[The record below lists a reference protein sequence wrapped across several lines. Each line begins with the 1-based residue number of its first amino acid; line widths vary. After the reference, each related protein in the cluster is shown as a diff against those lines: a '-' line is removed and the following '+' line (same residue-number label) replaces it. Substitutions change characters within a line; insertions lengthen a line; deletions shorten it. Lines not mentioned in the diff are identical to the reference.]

1 MGEGFSSDFLWDA
14 WLIIPSRVLSSL
26 PFIIFCTIPPKKPAN
41 LLIDYSGVLK
51 ISDFGL
57 AKIRPDPTK
66 TEEEAF
72 VMTGETGSYR
82 FMAPEV
88 SPILGRGLQNP
99 LFYAFLTL
107 LCLSRASSTPLV
119 EPL

>member
-1 MGEGFSSDFLWDA
+1 MLGSLSPHAFSHLYH
-14 WLIIPSRVLSSL
+14 L
-26 PFIIFCTIPPKKPAN
+26 FCTIPPKKPAN

-66 TEEEAF
+66 TEQEAF

-99 LFYAFLTL
+99 LFYAFLSLFASHVPPQRRL
-107 LCLSRASSTPLV
+107 LNLYRCFATRATQKP
-119 EPL
+119 

>member
-1 MGEGFSSDFLWDA
+1 MLGSLSPHAFSHLYH
-14 WLIIPSRVLSSL
+14 L
-26 PFIIFCTIPPKKPAN
+26 FCTIPPKKPAN

-66 TEEEAF
+66 TEQEAF

>member
-1 MGEGFSSDFLWDA
+1 MLGSLSPHPFSHLYH
-14 WLIIPSRVLSSL
+14 L
-26 PFIIFCTIPPKKPAN
+26 FCTIPPKKPAN

-66 TEEEAF
+66 TEQEAF

-88 SPILGRGLQNP
+88 SPNLGKGASKPIILRVFKPFLP
-99 LFYAFLTL
+99 LTCL
-107 LCLSRASSTPLV
+107 LNAAC
-119 EPL
+119 